1 MRLRARRLQKHAG
14 ISNLFIWVLRILF
27 VAAIVAFIWAQ
38 NNLVISHKIVYA
50 DKNIPKALVGFNL
63 VQVSDISN
71 SALDVASRV
80 KGLSPD
86 AIVVTGGYSDAD
98 GNYQNS
104 VNTINKL
111 ADIAPVY
118 YIYSCDDHEDY
129 LANSKGTNIT
139 NQAIELHPQQLDAQ
153 AFIKKNYGD
162 NIIKKSAKQDEDA
175 MKYMEYVSNALAE
188 TSDSTIS
195 IYGLDKYDSD
205 NGVYEAE
212 QKNYELLLSNEADYK
227 IALVGNIGI
236 VDKLSQSTVNMI
248 MFGGTYGTNRISE
261 KYTSGMYAENG
272 TQIVVSSGIGRNG
285 KQLRF
290 MNFPSVQC
298 ITFSDGTIQQEN
310 PLEKFISM
318 FIKDVGT
325 IYDNDGGFQLDTIEY
340 DEGERK

>member
-14 ISNLFIWVLRILF
+14 ISNLSIWVLRILF
-27 VAAIVAFIWAQ
+27 VAVIIAFVWAQ
-38 NNLVISHKIVYA
+38 NNLVISHKIVFA
-50 DKNIPKALVGFNL
+50 DKSIPKSLVGFNL

-71 SALDVASRV
+71 SALDVADKV
-80 KGLSPD
+80 KGLNPD

-111 ADIAPVY
+111 ADMAPVY

-139 NQAIELHPQQLDAQ
+139 DQVVELHPQQLDVT

-162 NIIKKSAKQDEDA
+162 NIIKKSEKNDEDA
-175 MKYMEYVSNALAE
+175 IKYMEYVSNALAE
-188 TSDSTIS
+188 TSDSKIS

-212 QKNYELLLSNEADYK
+212 QKNYELLLSDEADYK
-227 IALVGNIGI
+227 IALIGNVNL
-236 VDKLSQSTVNMI
+236 VDKLSQSTVNML

-261 KYTSGMYAENG
+261 KYKSGMYAENG
-272 TQIVVSSGIGRNG
+272 TQIVVSSGVGRNG
-285 KQLRF
+285 KQFRF

-310 PLEKFISM
+310 PLEKFISK
-318 FIKDVGT
+318 FVKDVGT

-340 DEGERK
+340 NEGERK